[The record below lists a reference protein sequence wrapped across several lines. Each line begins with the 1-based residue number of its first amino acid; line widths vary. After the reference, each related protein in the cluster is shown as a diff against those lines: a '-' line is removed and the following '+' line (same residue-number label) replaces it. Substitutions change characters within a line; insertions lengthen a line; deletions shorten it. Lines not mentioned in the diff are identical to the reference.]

1 MDVAATD
8 QFLVH
13 PSVICRELS
22 GETVL
27 LNIESGVYYG
37 LDAVGTRVWQLI
49 MQGRTIANV
58 CDTMIE
64 EYEVAAQVLH
74 ADVMRLVG
82 ELHDRGIVTRRGH
95 LDA

>member
-1 MDVAATD
+1 MDVASTD

-27 LNIESGVYYG
+27 LNLESGVYYG
-37 LDAVGTRVWQLI
+37 LDTVGTRVWQLLT
-49 MQGRTIANV
+49 QGRTIAGV

-64 EYEVAAQVLH
+64 EYDVAPDVLR
-74 ADVMRLVG
+74 ADVTRLVG
-82 ELHDRGIVTRRGH
+82 ELRERGIVAQREH
-95 LDA
+95 MQA